1 MSLITDIPDFIDSEL
16 WQDFEQHRKEI
27 RKPLKPTTKK
37 YILKKLAVMYQS
49 GIDVNKAILQTL
61 ENGWQGIFE
70 PAPEK
75 KEPIP
80 KDDMECVRFG
90 AQHGINAKP
99 GESMYNYRQR
109 LTAAL

>member
-1 MSLITDIPDFIDSEL
+1 MSLIPELPEYIDQEL
-16 WQDFEQHRKEI
+16 FNDWKQMRKEQ
-27 RKPLKPTTKK
+27 RKPVTATIEK
-37 YILKKLAVMYQS
+37 YTLRKLAKFHQD
-49 GIDVNKAILQTL
+49 GIDCNLCLLQSL

-70 PAPEK
+70 VVEK

-109 LTAAL
+109 LAAAL